1 MFDQGFFERILSQ
14 TFHPGVMIK
23 SIRST
28 SGGCINNTY
37 RLETDQG
44 YLFVKWNQDEDERMF
59 ETEAMGLKLL
69 KSHFVYQ
76 IPEVFGWGQLEGKNY
91 LVMEYVV
98 SGGHDSN
105 YWRNFGEALALLHQV
120 TNHQFGLDYPN
131 FIGKLPQYNNWM
143 DQWVDF
149 FIEKRLE
156 VQLEMAYKKG
166 LVNKKIQDQFQ
177 KLYMLLPHIFPVE
190 PPALLHGDLWS
201 GNVITGSD
209 GNACIIDPA
218 VFYGAREAE
227 LSFTQLFGG
236 FDSDFYRAY
245 DETYPLSPGFDE
257 RVEVYNL
264 YPLLVHLNLFGSSY
278 LGSIQSIL
286 KRYQ

>member
-1 MFDQGFFERILSQ
+1 M
-14 TFHPGVMIK
+14 VK
-23 SIRST
+23 SIHSI

-44 YLFVKWNQDEDERMF
+44 YLFVKWNQGEDNRMF

-69 KSHFVYQ
+69 KSHYAYQ

-91 LVMEYVV
+91 LMMEYVE
-98 SGGHDSN
+98 GTGRDSN
-105 YWRNFGEALALLHQV
+105 YWRNFGNALALLHQV
-120 TNHQFGLDYPN
+120 TSHHFGLDYSN

-156 VQLEMAYKKG
+156 VQLEMASKRG
-166 LVNKKIQDQFQ
+166 LVDKNIQKQFQ
-177 KLYMLLPHIFPVE
+177 KLYTLLPHIFPVE

-201 GNVITGSD
+201 GNVMTGSD

-218 VFYGAREAE
+218 VYYGAREAE

-236 FDSDFYRAY
+236 FESDFYRAY
-245 DETYPLSPGFDE
+245 DEIYPLSPGFDN
-257 RVEVYNL
+257 RVEIYNL

-278 LGSIQSIL
+278 LGSIKSIL
-286 KRYQ
+286 GRYQ